1 MALAVS
7 SIAAK
12 IEECPLHRRHTGPL
26 LHYTRN
32 SRGFYGMYAPS
43 CNGCVMGAREMLEFE
58 VCGNVEDAVRRVR
71 ACIDDDA
78 ATAAD
83 LRTEL
88 DRLKAERYDLLRLD
102 DDSDMCLNALDAAN
116 EAIADATTALE
127 IMAAAAV
134 IPKCSNCGTTSA
146 FVHPMFGMV
155 CAPCA
160 RESS

>member
-1 MALAVS
+1 MS
-7 SIAAK
+7 AA
-12 IEECPLHRRHTGPL
+12 ISTIQAEIDACPLHRRHTGPL

-32 SRGFYGMYAPS
+32 SRGFYGMYAPP
-43 CNGCVMGAREMLEFE
+43 CNGCVIGAREMLEFE

-71 ACIDDDA
+71 ECIDDHA

-127 IMAAAAV
+127 IMAAAAM
-134 IPKCSNCGTTSA
+134 IPKCSNCGSTSA

-155 CAPCA
+155 CAPCV